1 METLKLHENVVTL
14 THAIGAI
21 EADASQLDRLDEVT
35 ERLASGEFHHP
46 TNVTVVCDCVDGRSD
61 AAHGV
66 LRPNSA
72 GGSESLMVADD
83 LTAKRFAKGTDG
95 STLAQYKAT
104 LAFLHE
110 SGQQIGGHTA
120 EGVTAPGSGCGAND
134 KLSAIYGFI
143 AANGD
148 ALRDMAATLGV
159 EVDSATQE
167 LIIGNAA
174 ARTEFTAGSDLLDV
188 LQAQPDAH
196 TALLQGKH
204 REVVTVVNTRP
215 GTTLDREALRAE
227 FPDHQAFNLDAW
239 ALSNTAHL
247 LTEDTTEVA
256 QMVSAMVYYNLATA
270 CVLAGKSMRVVVVK

>member
-1 METLKLHENVVTL
+1 MPIASVV
-14 THAIGAI
+14 
-21 EADASQLDRLDEVT
+21 DEVT
-35 ERLASGEFHHP
+35 ERLASGEFHRP
-46 TNVTVVCDCVDGRSD
+46 TNVTVVCDCVGDSRSD

-66 LRPNSA
+66 LHSNSA

-83 LTAKRFAKGTDG
+83 LTAKRFAKDTDG

-110 SGQQIGGHTA
+110 SGQQLVVILPGA
-120 EGVTAPGSGCGAND
+120 TAPGSGCGAND
-134 KLSAIYGFI
+134 KLSAIYGFM

-159 EVDSATQE
+159 QVDNATQE
-167 LIIGNAA
+167 LIIGNAT
-174 ARTEFTAGSDLLDV
+174 ARTEFANGIDLLDI

-204 REVVTVVNTRP
+204 REVVAVITRP

-239 ALSNTAHL
+239 ALSNTARL
-247 LTEDTTEVA
+247 LTKVYRGYSDGRVRWCTTILRQPA
-256 QMVSAMVYYNLATA
+256 YWL
-270 CVLAGKSMRVVVVK
+270 